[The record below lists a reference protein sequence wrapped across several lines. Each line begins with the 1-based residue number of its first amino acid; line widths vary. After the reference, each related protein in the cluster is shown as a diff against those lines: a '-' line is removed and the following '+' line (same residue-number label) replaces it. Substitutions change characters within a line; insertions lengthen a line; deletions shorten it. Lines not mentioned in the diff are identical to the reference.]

1 MKIKGKIE
9 VWVCAFIIA
18 VIIANIGKVGSCIG
32 DAFKEK
38 RETITVGVFTNENS
52 VIDNISSLGH
62 NFSTYDSDGFIVS
75 YSLNNMNADVIIS
88 SEDLS
93 DSLSSDYVNVGI
105 ANSPIVLVGND
116 WLEETNAFFNVVP
129 QKIPGY
135 SSTYDT
141 YSCDFEDIIKAI
153 ELDKTWEDL
162 GIPKK
167 TIKGNVSLVIPKM
180 NTIEGEYVWNYIYQ
194 TVQNMYPTKNESEV
208 LELTNLIVGKSRQS
222 SSIAMEFNDYH
233 SNTTKSTYAYTLW
246 LIPEHMIA
254 NAQDAFDADNSY
266 NLYPIYLNKTNAIGY
281 YVYARNDETFLS
293 KFETYAQEIIMEPL
307 TIRYGTDNISGLED
321 TYRYFKSIINSK
333 TVFYEDLTK
342 GKYEDILPK
351 EGTPVT
357 IPTTEEE
364 TIENTTSVEPNNVE
378 DTTSGETKTET
389 DENLQSKV
397 DTSEEVSTSSLEENN
412 EELEENETVSENNI
426 EETSEDDEL
435 GGADILLIIVLVFL
449 ALLVLC
455 PLFFTMFDYY

>member
-32 DAFKEK
+32 NAFEEK
-38 RETITVGVFTNENS
+38 RENITVGVFTNENS

-62 NFSTYDSDGFIVS
+62 NFSTYDGEGFIVS

-93 DSLSSDYVNVGI
+93 SSLSSDYVNVGI

-116 WLEETNAFFNVVP
+116 WLEETNAFFNIVP

-167 TIKGNVSLVIPKM
+167 TIKGNISLVIPKM

-194 TVQNMYPTKNESEV
+194 TVQNMYPTKTESEV

-233 SNTTKSTYAYTLW
+233 SNTTKSAYAYTLW

-281 YVYARNDETFLS
+281 YVYARNDETFLN

-321 TYRYFKSIINSK
+321 SYRYFKSIINSK

-357 IPTTEEE
+357 IPTVEEQTNE
-364 TIENTTSVEPNNVE
+364 DTTDVEPNNVE
-378 DTTSGETKTET
+378 DTTSEETTTET
-389 DENLQSKV
+389 NENLQSKV
-397 DTSEEVSTSSLEENN
+397 DTSEEVSTSSLDEEN
-412 EELEENETVSENNI
+412 LEDESETSNVEDG
-426 EETSEDDEL
+426 EETNDDEWTA
-435 GGADILLIIVLVFL
+435 GDIAFLIFIGIFLLIVF
-449 ALLVLC
+449 A
-455 PLFFTMFDYY
+455 PLIFMLFDY